1 MINKKRRVGV
11 FGGTFNPPHT
21 AHVRVAKAFVES
33 ADLDQ
38 LLVIPTNEPPH
49 KSYSGNVSAS
59 DRLKMCEIAFSCV
72 SGTFVSDMEIT
83 RGGKSYTVETLSVL
97 DTEDNELYLLCGT
110 DMFLTLDTWFQA
122 SRIFELASICYVRRE
137 SDANIARLIAEKCE
151 KYTKEF
157 GARIIEIPTEVNSI
171 SSTEIRERMACGDF
185 SEIPSAVAEYIKENK
200 LYL

>member
-49 KSYSGNVSAS
+49 KSYSGNVSAA
-59 DRLKMCEIAFSCV
+59 DRLEMCEIAFSCV
-72 SGTFVSDMEIT
+72 SGALVSDMEIT

-97 DTEDNELYLLCGT
+97 IP
-110 DMFLTLDTWFQA
+110 
-122 SRIFELASICYVRRE
+122 RITSFIFCAVPIC
-137 SDANIARLIAEKCE
+137 
-151 KYTKEF
+151 F
-157 GARIIEIPTEVNSI
+157 
-171 SSTEIRERMACGDF
+171 
-185 SEIPSAVAEYIKENK
+185 
-200 LYL
+200 